1 MNRPRMTQRSL
12 LGAALLLALG
22 AGLLAALPAPAD
34 AQLPRPAAKS
44 PRAHAEAVARA
55 LHGIEAVRG
64 RQLAPQVL
72 RAPTATGTE
81 TEPNDSLSIADSV
94 SVGDTISGATDP
106 SGDVDWFGFDVTADT
121 TIVLDVNASRSGSS
135 LDAVLYLF
143 SVDTLLAANDDYNG
157 SSDSHIEYHVT
168 AGRYYAAL
176 VDYYGAGGASYY
188 YALSFSLQT
197 PPPLGP
203 GDSTR
208 LYASGLGAPYGFAAG
223 PAGEIYATDAEGRR
237 LLRVNPG
244 GTFSQVT
251 SLPAV
256 YPLRPVLDGFGN
268 VLVTVL
274 DTGLTFA
281 AVERITPGGSVST
294 FASGFSWAAGITVG
308 PDGDVWVL
316 SNLKPTAWLRRY
328 DPVGARKDSIDI
340 TWTLS
345 QGFFYT
351 ASSLAFSP
359 GGVLHFSNGYDRIYK
374 VVNRVPQPVI
384 FAAPYMESLAFDR
397 DGYLYV
403 SNGSGW
409 VTLYDPAYA
418 VVSDSFARTN
428 LASGF
433 AMSVMFGRDGS
444 GAMTSRLFATNAQLG
459 AIYEMNPAG
468 MRAPGFRVGVDLLVI
483 SPAALAAGTM
493 GADYSV
499 TLAVQSPPGAPT
511 WSIASGALP
520 GGLTLATATGV
531 LSGVPEA
538 SGTFTFTVR
547 ADAGGRQGFQ
557 AFTLT
562 VNQPDV
568 SITAAANHL
577 LAGDQM
583 DAALQRFLDFQG
595 NHNGR
600 YDVGDFRA
608 YLRAQ
613 GHLPAAISARK
624 GAP

>member
-1 MNRPRMTQRSL
+1 MNRPHMTQRSL

-44 PRAHAEAVARA
+44 PRARATAVARA
-55 LHGIEAVRG
+55 SHRMEAGRG
-64 RQLAPQVL
+64 RQEAPQVL
-72 RAPTATGTE
+72 RAHTATSTE
-81 TEPNDSLSIADSV
+81 TEPNDSLSIANSA
-94 SVGDTISGATDP
+94 SIGDTISGATDP

-176 VDYYGAGGASYY
+176 VDYYGAGGASYF
-188 YALSFSLQT
+188 YALNISLWT
-197 PPPLGP
+197 PPPLAP

-208 LYASGLGAPYGFAAG
+208 VYASGLGAPYGFAAG
-223 PAGEIYATDAEGRR
+223 PAGEIYATDVDGRQ

-244 GTFSQVT
+244 GTVSQVT
-251 SLPAV
+251 AFPGL
-256 YPLRPVLDGFGN
+256 YPLHMVVDGFGN
-268 VLVTVL
+268 ELVTVR
-274 DTGLTFA
+274 DSTGAFH
-281 AVERITPGGSVST
+281 AVERVTPGGSVST
-294 FASGFSWAAGITVG
+294 FASGFRWVAGITVG

-316 SNLKPTAWLRRY
+316 ASNYGARWLYRF
-328 DPVGARKDSIDI
+328 DPVGTRKDSIDI
-340 TWTLS
+340 S
-345 QGFFYT
+345 GSFSSGFYT
-351 ASSLAFSP
+351 ASNVAFSP
-359 GGVLHFSNGYDRIYK
+359 GGVLHFSNGYDRVYK
-374 VVNRVPQPVI
+374 LVNRVPQAVI
-384 FAAPYMESLAFDR
+384 FAAPYMESMAFDR

-418 VVSDSFARTN
+418 VVSDPFARTN

-468 MRAPGFRVGVDLLVI
+468 MRAPGFRVGIDLLVI

-511 WSIASGALP
+511 WSITSGALP

-577 LAGDQM
+577 LAGDQL

-613 GHLPAAISARK
+613 GRLPATMSARK